1 MSSNCKKSSY
11 NLFIVE
17 DNNETLILYKKIF
30 NYYGFNILN
39 IANNGLEAIK
49 KYNLLKIKPDVI
61 LMDYRMPLMNGIEAS
76 KKILQIDPD
85 AKIIFISSD
94 SRIKNSALAIGAKN
108 FIEKPF
114 KIDEVLHKISKVV

>member
-1 MSSNCKKSSY
+1 MSSNCKKSNY

-17 DNNETLILYKKIF
+17 DNNETLMLYKMVF
-30 NYYGFNILN
+30 DYYGFNILN

-61 LMDYRMPLMNGIEAS
+61 LMDYRMPIMNGIEAS